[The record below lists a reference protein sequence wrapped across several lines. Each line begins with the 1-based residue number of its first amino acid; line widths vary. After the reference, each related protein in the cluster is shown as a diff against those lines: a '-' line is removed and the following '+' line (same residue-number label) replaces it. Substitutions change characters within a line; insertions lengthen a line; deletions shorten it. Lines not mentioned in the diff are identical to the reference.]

1 MFDISAFLVV
11 ACSWLAFPNRI
22 SGQQLD
28 EKFTFYRCVGCF
40 VVSDG
45 YGRVWGSSSDP
56 EKNCAA
62 GKSDFCSGWMKRHKR
77 RLTLICSKQS
87 PKFCMMMMMIMIGKN
102 KRSTTYAQRKSC
114 EALWY
119 CCCIGKDLENQLCV
133 SFVCWISN
141 ASLNIPSCPLAF
153 WSHSRL
159 PLNPLQHE
167 YSCTH
172 HYVDDESS
180 QGWLFS
186 KASWC
191 DGNNRES
198 LQLLKI
204 IHLWE
209 SQQSHSQ
216 KSQIHRRAVKRPWN
230 MATKNASQLVCVF
243 VMCISRAWSSF
254 VTSCWDPQR
263 LLSPWVVGWG
273 PQPSHTHL

>member
-1 MFDISAFLVV
+1 M
-11 ACSWLAFPNRI
+11 
-22 SGQQLD
+22 
-28 EKFTFYRCVGCF
+28 
-40 VVSDG
+40 
-45 YGRVWGSSSDP
+45 
-56 EKNCAA
+56 
-62 GKSDFCSGWMKRHKR
+62 
-77 RLTLICSKQS
+77 
-87 PKFCMMMMMIMIGKN
+87 
-102 KRSTTYAQRKSC
+102 
-114 EALWY
+114 
-119 CCCIGKDLENQLCV
+119 ENQLCV

-141 ASLNIPSCPLAF
+141 ASLNTAPCPLAF

-172 HYVDDESS
+172 HNVDDESS

-186 KASWC
+186 KASWWN
-191 DGNNRES
+191 GNKGES

-243 VMCISRAWSSF
+243 FMCISRAWSSF
-254 VTSCWDPQR
+254 VTSCWDPHR
-263 LLSPWVVGWG
+263 LLSRG
-273 PQPSHTHL
+273 PLGGGMGALSLVILIYKRVFEVSTGGSITLCNSSDNERVLVEYSQNIFHPPSTVFIAITQNNERMRLHQVSSIFCWQNLNEGCEVTFNNMVAK

>member
-1 MFDISAFLVV
+1 MISLHFRDTFVGWLVV
-11 ACSWLAFPNRI
+11 W
-22 SGQQLD
+22 
-28 EKFTFYRCVGCF
+28 
-40 VVSDG
+40 DG
-45 YGRVWGSSSDP
+45 YGWVWGSSSDP

-77 RLTLICSKQS
+77 RLTLICSKRS
-87 PKFCMMMMMIMIGKN
+87 PQFCLMMMMMMMMCKT
-102 KRSTTYAQRKSC
+102 RDQQYAEKKVL
-114 EALWY
+114 EN
-119 CCCIGKDLENQLCV
+119 CCIRKDVDTKLCV

-141 ASLNIPSCPLAF
+141 ASLNTASCPLAF

-159 PLNPLQHE
+159 PLNPLRHE
-167 YSCTH
+167 YSYPH
-172 HYVDDESS
+172 NVDTEFS
-180 QGWLFS
+180 QEWLIS

-191 DGNNRES
+191 NGNNRES
-198 LQLLKI
+198 LQLLEI

-263 LLSPWVVGWG
+263 LLSRGPLGGGVGALSLVISYSWVFDWWK
-273 PQPSHTHL
+273 QYI